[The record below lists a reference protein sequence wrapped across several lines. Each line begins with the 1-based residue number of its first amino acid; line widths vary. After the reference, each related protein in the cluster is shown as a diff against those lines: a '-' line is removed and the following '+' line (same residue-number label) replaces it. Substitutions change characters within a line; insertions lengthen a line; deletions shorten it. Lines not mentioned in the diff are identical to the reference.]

1 MYMHVHTCSM
11 LFIHVNDSLCMCS
24 NLIHAQ
30 QVAATRYHIYTHHN
44 ATFPFKSSLTE
55 NGEITWALGSDSSST
70 FGGGPSGAVS
80 DQRVISDAS
89 TTCGFAPRGSIV
101 FIGNHATTTADQHSA
116 PPSHRFKRL
125 DLDRE
130 TWKISTFAERA
141 LSFRACMWWTVWPSH
156 DSERPLT
163 VVRINWK
170 GPSKRRFPSRR
181 SSVIWRGLEVFV
193 RSTPRLW
200 TALLE
205 S

>member
-156 DSERPLT
+156 DMTVSDLWRWCALIGKDPRNGDFRLGAAQWYGVVWKCSFVPLLGSEQLC
-163 VVRINWK
+163 
-170 GPSKRRFPSRR
+170 
-181 SSVIWRGLEVFV
+181 
-193 RSTPRLW
+193 
-200 TALLE
+200 
-205 S
+205 